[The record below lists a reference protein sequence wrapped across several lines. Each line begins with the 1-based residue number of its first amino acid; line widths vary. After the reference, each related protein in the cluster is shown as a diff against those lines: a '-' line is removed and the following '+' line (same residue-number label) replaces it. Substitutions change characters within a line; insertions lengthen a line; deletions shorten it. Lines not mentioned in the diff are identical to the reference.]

1 MWLIIGILIG
11 LAIAGMLLMVRRRQL
26 EVRWYEWVLVTAGAL
41 IAGFGL
47 QNVMGAGT
55 DHWPASTGL
64 TFSLVF
70 ILPGAI
76 LLLVGAF
83 FPLWRHMAARK
94 SRRGG

>member
-11 LAIAGMLLMVRRRQL
+11 LAIAGLLLVIQRRRL
-26 EVRWYEWVLVTAGAL
+26 EVRWYEWVLVVAGVL
-41 IAGFGL
+41 IGAFGL
-47 QNVMGAGT
+47 QNVMGAGA

-70 ILPGAI
+70 ILPGAV
-76 LLLVGAF
+76 LLLVGAG
-83 FPLWRHMAARK
+83 FPLWRYMAARK